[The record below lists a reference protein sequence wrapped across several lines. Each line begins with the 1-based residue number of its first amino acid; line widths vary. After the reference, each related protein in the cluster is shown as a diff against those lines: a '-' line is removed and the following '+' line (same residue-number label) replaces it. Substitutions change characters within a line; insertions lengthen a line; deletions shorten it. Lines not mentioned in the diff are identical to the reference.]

1 MVEAIRCA
9 KLAMDRGVGG
19 LLTSVSAFVMK
30 YPPEPMGEEE
40 AKVRME
46 EFIAGERER

>member
-19 LLTSVSAFVMK
+19 LLTSVSAFMTK
-30 YPPEPMGEEE
+30 YPPEKISEE
-40 AKVRME
+40 AARVRME
-46 EFIAGERER
+46 EFIEGRRDR

>member
-19 LLTSVSAFVMK
+19 VLTSVSAFMSK
-30 YPPEPMGEEE
+30 YPPEKMSEEE
-40 AKVRME
+40 ANRRME
-46 EFIAGERER
+46 EFIAGKRER